1 MTGASSIR
9 QILAHSLAND
19 PNLLVVGGDVGKGGG
34 PFGMTAG
41 LLGELGPERIFD
53 LPAADR
59 GAAGIALGMA
69 LAGKRVVLVLDG
81 AGRLGAILDVLRSAA
96 AFAASNPIGLVVL
109 APYGTEAGPLDA
121 PAGFAARIPGISVV
135 AASSAGRLGSMLTA
149 AIAANRP
156 VVLLA
161 PRAALVGRGDAEDAA
176 LDRASVLHA
185 GDHVTLAAWGGSV
198 ADALAAASSL
208 ADEGISAEVLDLV
221 TLAPIDAVTLGAS
234 VRRTGRLVVVHPS
247 DDALALDPAS
257 VGLEAAFEFLESP
270 IRFAATA
277 DAAATAARE
286 SVAW

>member
-9 QILAHSLAND
+9 KVLADSLAKD
-19 PNLLVVGGDVGKGGG
+19 GSVVVVGGDVGRGGG
-34 PFGMTAG
+34 PFGMTQG

-59 GAAGIALGMA
+59 GAAGVALGMA

-96 AFAASNPIGLVVL
+96 AFAATNPIGLVVV

-121 PAGFAARIPGISVV
+121 PAGFAARIPGVSVV
-135 AASSAGRLGSMLTA
+135 AASSAGRLGAMLTS
-149 AIAANRP
+149 AIGANRP

-161 PRAALVGRGDAEDAA
+161 PRSALIGRGDAQDAT
-176 LDRASVLHA
+176 LDRASVLQP
-185 GDHVTLAAWGGSV
+185 GEHVTLAAWGGAV
-198 ADALAAASSL
+198 ADAMAAAEAL
-208 ADEGISAEVLDLV
+208 HADGISAEVLDLV
-221 TLAPIDAVTLGAS
+221 SLAPIDEVTLGES

-247 DDALALDPAS
+247 DEALALDPAS
-257 VGLEAAFEFLESP
+257 VGLDAAFEHLESP

-277 DAAATAARE
+277 DAAATAARQ